1 MFFVPQVIEAVA
13 NETALT
19 LAHGM
24 RQASEKLASGVPYSE
39 AVQLLVYIDGVA
51 ATLKQVRDLL

>member
-1 MFFVPQVIEAVA
+1 VVRTAA

-24 RQASEKLASGVPYSE
+24 RQASEKLAAGVPYAD

-51 ATLKQVRDLL
+51 AALKQVRDLL